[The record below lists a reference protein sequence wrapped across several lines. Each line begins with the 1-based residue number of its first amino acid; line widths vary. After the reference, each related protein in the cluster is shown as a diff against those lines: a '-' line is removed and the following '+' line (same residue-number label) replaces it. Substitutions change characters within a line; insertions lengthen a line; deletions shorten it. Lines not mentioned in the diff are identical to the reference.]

1 MGERPAGKPERMRE
15 AHVHIHAHGRSLSM
29 VDLSGCSSATELLRC
44 LAEAYAEMPPAPSFV
59 NEDERRK
66 WFKSEPWVLAHGA
79 RIESFDDP
87 QWPPLEE
94 LDAAVPNRGLAA
106 WSFDHHELVTNSLS
120 LSHAHLRSD
129 TVQDPCV
136 VRDAR
141 GVPTGLLR
149 EHAAHRL
156 WSSRPES
163 SRERAI
169 SDTLLAIQD
178 LAQQGFVEMH
188 DLKSD
193 ADDLHAL
200 AACGHNGWLREAGV
214 SVRAYYAH
222 ADWGSLDELE
232 DNAWQIQLGQDLDAP
247 GIRVA
252 GAKIFVDGTL
262 NGRTAWMLHP
272 YADGRPEHPSG
283 MPLMPVAEICEAI
296 RACMAS
302 NLQLAAHAIGDAA
315 VRAVLDAA
323 ERVRAPRGSV
333 RIEHAEVIDEAD
345 VPRFAELG
353 VIASVQPCH
362 LLYDIEALRRACP
375 DRLDRVLP
383 LRELIDS
390 GLKPG
395 RDILFGSDTPIVR
408 PDPEDSIL
416 AATNRGRSDMALA
429 DGIAP
434 GQAISMAEA
443 WACFDADA

>member
-1 MGERPAGKPERMRE
+1 
-15 AHVHIHAHGRSLSM
+15 V
-29 VDLSGCSSATELLRC
+29 
-44 LAEAYAEMPPAPSFV
+44 
-59 NEDERRK
+59 
-66 WFKSEPWVLAHGA
+66 
-79 RIESFDDP
+79 
-87 QWPPLEE
+87 
-94 LDAAVPNRGLAA
+94 
-106 WSFDHHELVTNSLS
+106 
-120 LSHAHLRSD
+120 
-129 TVQDPCV
+129 
-136 VRDAR
+136 
-141 GVPTGLLR
+141 
-149 EHAAHRL
+149 
-156 WSSRPES
+156 
-163 SRERAI
+163 
-169 SDTLLAIQD
+169 
-178 LAQQGFVEMH
+178 
-188 DLKSD
+188 
-193 ADDLHAL
+193 
-200 AACGHNGWLREAGV
+200 CGHTGWLREAGV

-232 DNAWQIQLGQDLDAP
+232 DNAWQIKLGEDLGAP
-247 GIRVA
+247 GIRVV

-283 MPLMPVAEICEAI
+283 MQLMPVTEICEAI
-296 RACMAS
+296 EACMAS

-345 VPRFAELG
+345 VPRFVELG

-390 GLKPG
+390 GLTPG

-408 PDPEDSIL
+408 PNPEDSIL
-416 AATNRGRSDMALA
+416 AATNRGRVGMALA
-429 DGIAP
+429 EGIAP
-434 GQAISMAEA
+434 GQAISEEVA